1 MPFTVIAPRGVLTET
16 GEQQLIP
23 QLVDALIEVSGLT
36 GNTFF
41 TPVVGGHLHILEP
54 QHVYTGGVNRPVLL
68 IELRLP
74 GIGLPTPQ
82 DRAGFITVATAIAAK
97 HTAPGHSPE
106 DIWINISYAA
116 DSGWGI
122 GGVAYSNEAL
132 IEAITAAGEPISA
145 D

>member
-16 GEQQLIP
+16 GERQLIA
-23 QLVDALIEVSGLT
+23 QLIEALIDSSGLT

-41 TPVVGGHLHILEP
+41 TPVVGGHLHLLDPE
-54 QHVYTGGVNRPVLL
+54 HVQTGGVNRPVLL
-68 IELRLP
+68 IELKLP

-82 DRAGFITVATAIAAK
+82 DRSAFIATATSIAAK
-97 HTAPGHSPE
+97 HVVPGHSAD

-122 GGVAYSNEAL
+122 GGVAYSNDAL
-132 IEAITAAGEPISA
+132 IAAITAAEPAPA

>member
-16 GEQQLIP
+16 GERHLIP
-23 QLVDALIEVSGLT
+23 QLIDALIESSGLN

-41 TPVVGGHLHILEP
+41 TPVVGGHLHLLDPE
-54 QHVYTGGVNRPVLL
+54 HVHTGGVNRPVLL
-68 IELRLP
+68 IELKLP

-82 DRAGFITVATAIAAK
+82 DRAAFITTATSIAAD
-97 HTAPGHSPE
+97 HVVPGHSPD

-116 DSGWGI
+116 ESGWGI
-122 GGVAYSNEAL
+122 GGVAYSNDAL
-132 IEAITAAGEPISA
+132 IAAIIAAEPAPA